1 MDPSFFRCKQ
11 VLIVEDCA
19 PVRATIKSMLQTM
32 GFEAIHLARNSTEAL
47 KKCYEIPFDFILCD
61 FNLGDCKDGYQLFEA
76 LKQQELISPL
86 CCFMIISAESQR
98 KIVHGMIELQPDD
111 YLLKPFSYPV
121 LEERIVRMVKTKIA
135 LRKIYLAIAEQ
146 DYALAIAECDKALQ
160 AKPELNQTTYRL
172 KGELLL
178 QTKAYKKAENYYRT
192 LKENKNYP
200 WARLGY
206 AIAGFRQERWE
217 DSELELVDLTQ
228 FDETKVEAL
237 DWLSRLLVKQSR
249 FRQACDTLAE
259 AALLSP
265 KNITR
270 QQTLSNLTSIIG
282 DKEAAARIHSKL
294 VAAARHSIHD
304 TADNYLNHARALIDL
319 AQTKSVMERAVQL
332 QHASQLV
339 TGLSKRFNEAL
350 VQQEVQLV
358 RGRILAAKGQLAEAK
373 ELIHGITGL
382 KSKKLTIDSC
392 MDAAKAYFE
401 IGDLY
406 ESEYYIEEM
415 RRHLAK
421 DDFLTETQQLMLKME
436 KNRHQELKDK
446 IKTINQEAS
455 AAYQHGHYGRASEL
469 FFEAFQFM
477 PSNPVIALN
486 MLQAMSKGTGLTA
499 ETMKLARQ
507 AIALIEQGELS
518 ITNQQRYKKYYR
530 TLISKHPEL
539 ATKTRAQSISG

>member
-19 PVRATIKSMLQTM
+19 PVRATVKSMLQTM

-76 LKQQELISPL
+76 LKQQDLISPL

-146 DYALAIAECDKALQ
+146 DYTLAIAECDKALQ

-192 LKENKNYP
+192 LKESKNYP

-237 DWLSRLLVKQSR
+237 DWLSRLLVKQNR
-249 FRQACDTLAE
+249 FQRACDTLTE

-304 TADNYLNHARALIDL
+304 TADNYLNQARALIDL
-319 AQTKSVMERAVQL
+319 AQTKAVMERAVHL

-421 DDFLTETQQLMLKME
+421 DDFLTETQQLMLKIE
-436 KNRHQELKDK
+436 QNRHQELKDK

-455 AAYQHGHYGRASEL
+455 EAYQHGHYGRASEL
-469 FFEAFQFM
+469 FNEAFEYM

-486 MLQAMSKGTGLTA
+486 MLQAMSKGTGLTV
-499 ETMKLARQ
+499 ETMKPARQ
-507 AIALIEQGELS
+507 AIALIEQSELS
-518 ITNQQRYKKYYR
+518 ITNQERYKKYYK
-530 TLISKHPEL
+530 TLINKHPEL
-539 ATKTRAQSISG
+539 ATKSRAQSVAG

>member
-237 DWLSRLLVKQSR
+237 DWLSRLLVKQNR
-249 FRQACDTLAE
+249 FQRACDTLTE

-436 KNRHQELKDK
+436 QNRHQELKDK
-446 IKTINQEAS
+446 IKTINLEAS

-469 FFEAFQFM
+469 FHEAFQFM

-499 ETMKLARQ
+499 ETMKPARQ

-539 ATKTRAQSISG
+539 ATKTRAQPLAG

>member
-178 QTKAYKKAENYYRT
+178 QTKAYKKAENYYRS

-237 DWLSRLLVKQSR
+237 DWLSRLLVKQNR
-249 FRQACDTLAE
+249 FQRACDTLTE

-304 TADNYLNHARALIDL
+304 TADNYLNQARALIDL

-436 KNRHQELKDK
+436 QNRHQELKDK
-446 IKTINQEAS
+446 IKTINLEAS
-455 AAYQHGHYGRASEL
+455 EAYQHGHYGQASEL
-469 FFEAFQFM
+469 FHEAFQFM

-499 ETMKLARQ
+499 ETMKPARQ
-507 AIALIEQGELS
+507 AIALIEQSELS
-518 ITNQQRYKKYYR
+518 ITNQERYKKYYS

-539 ATKTRAQSISG
+539 ATKTRAQPMAG

>member
-19 PVRATIKSMLQTM
+19 PVRATVKSMLQTM

-86 CCFMIISAESQR
+86 CCFMIISAENQR

-121 LEERIVRMVKTKIA
+121 LEERIIRMVKTKIA

-146 DYALAIAECDKALQ
+146 DYQLAIIECDKSLNS
-160 AKPELNQTTYRL
+160 KPEHIQAVFRL

-178 QTKAYKKAENYYRT
+178 QTKDYPKAEKYYRA
-192 LKENKNYP
+192 LKETKAYP
-200 WARLGY
+200 WARLGF

-237 DWLSRLLVKQSR
+237 DWLSRLLVKQNR
-249 FRQACDTLAE
+249 FQQACDTLTE

-270 QQTLSNLTSIIG
+270 QQTLINLTSIIG
-282 DKEAAARIHSKL
+282 DKEAAARIHGKL

-304 TADNYLNHARALIDL
+304 TPDNYLNHARALIDL
-319 AQTKSVMERAVQL
+319 AQTKSIMERTVHL

-339 TGLSKRFNEAL
+339 TGLNKRFNEAL

-373 ELIHGITGL
+373 ELINSITGL

-401 IGDLY
+401 IGNLY
-406 ESEYYIEEM
+406 ESEHYIEQM
-415 RRHLAK
+415 RQHLAK
-421 DDFLTETQQLMLKME
+421 DDFLTETQQLMLKIE
-436 KNRHQELKDK
+436 QNRHEELKGK
-446 IKTINQEAS
+446 IKSINQEAS

-469 FFEAFQFM
+469 FSEAFDYM

-486 MLQAMSKGTGLTA
+486 MLQAMSKGTGLTPD
-499 ETMKLARQ
+499 TIKPARQ
-507 AIALIEQGELS
+507 AIALIEQSELS
-518 ITNQQRYKKYYR
+518 ITNQERYKKYFKVL
-530 TLISKHPEL
+530 TSKHPEL
-539 ATKTRAQSISG
+539 LPRGRTQPLTG